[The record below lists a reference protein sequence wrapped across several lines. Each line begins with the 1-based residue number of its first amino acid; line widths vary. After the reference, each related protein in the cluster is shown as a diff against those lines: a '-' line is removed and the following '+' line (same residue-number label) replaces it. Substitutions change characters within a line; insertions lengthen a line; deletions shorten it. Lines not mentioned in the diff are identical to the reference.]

1 MNINNLT
8 SSMKKYQF
16 FEESIDKTTQNVK
29 DNSNKASS
37 LTLNDISPS
46 GINQMQAIEDII
58 FICGKAIQ
66 KINSQILR
74 ESLILK
80 IINNKIYD
88 EYRMFNKLYYDFKIK
103 YFKDKFY
110 FIVLGGDLIRYIK
123 DKKEDELMVTSI
135 KIYETYRFIEPK
147 YDKYID
153 DNIDGENYSKS
164 LIKKI
169 EILKKIDEDEFILG
183 LNTNDKSQYAN
194 YESFQ
199 NVISFTIDSNFT
211 HIAISSIKGDIIL
224 ITGYP
229 DLIECDKSKIRMEFL
244 PKIIPKNRE
253 IFISNIEFA
262 SFVNKN
268 NINKIILYAS
278 TSSSVY
284 YYQWKEDINNTNRNN
299 ENRNIKLKSI
309 IEDGKGA
316 YNSCLNSNN
325 NYLIIALTN
334 DNYILEYKN
343 LNLENSWYFEGNK
356 IFINYFREYILLITS
371 NIKYSTIQIYD
382 KNNNF
387 LLYSNTSKRKILSV
401 CCTQEFIYIFLEENQ
416 NSKYIVKIKEKE
428 NKIKFEIFY
437 SKNEYDLAS
446 DYAIKIKCHPS
457 KLAEI
462 SRRYAEY
469 EYSKGDFYIA
479 IKQYIKTINYLEP
492 NVVIEKFLE
501 KDKLDYLILYLE
513 ALQNNEEFQK
523 SLIKNNKANN
533 IVNTKNGNKIN
544 NIYLVGLLFNCY
556 IVQEKLDKFKNFIK
570 SKNKKENYEILK
582 IAIDTCIESNNINL
596 AVEIAQNKNMTEEML
611 HILIY
616 KQNKLGEA
624 LDVLL
629 PIIKSNNIN
638 TDIINEQLMVK
649 EKLNLIIK
657 YGQYFLKENNG
668 EIPDLFFN
676 RVSSFIEGKKMYLD
690 QNDIIKIIQVF
701 FISDKYFKL
710 FFDKIDSYGIEYDE
724 KIIQRRIELFLEEKD
739 ENYKTIIIKM
749 LKDKKY
755 MNKYNKEN
763 LMILFKYNKFKEG
776 INTLKELSIQ
786 KQELIQL
793 LMENKNYDKLIEV
806 IDNIIYK
813 NEQIIE
819 KNINEKFNPDI
830 SFIVIILKFFISE
843 KNKTKDKKLDVY
855 IKNILNKISNSSE
868 LFFHHEFIK
877 IIYELNNEF
886 SLEDINIYMNN
897 VISKENLLITS
908 SIYHLNETKKSLEKI
923 NKDINIIK
931 TQAFKF
937 KLNKCYYCSMT
948 INFPCV
954 FFYCGHYFHQTCLTG
969 IKNNN
974 NNEIKEINNDNLKCP
989 RCNKSK

>member
-1 MNINNLT
+1 MNINNF

-16 FEESIDKTTQNVK
+16 FEESLDKTNQNV
-29 DNSNKASS
+29 NNASNKTSS

-46 GINQMQAIEDII
+46 GINQMQAIEDIL
-58 FICGKAIQ
+58 FICGKAIH

-110 FIVLGGDLIRYIK
+110 FIVLGGDLIRFVK

-135 KIYETYRFIEPK
+135 KIYEAYHFIEPK

-153 DNIDGENYSKS
+153 DNIDAENYSKS

-169 EILKKIDEDEFILG
+169 EILKKIDENEFILG

-199 NVISFTIDSNFT
+199 NVISLTIDLNFT

-224 ITGYP
+224 ISGYP
-229 DLIECDKSKIRMEFL
+229 DLIQCDKNKIRMEFL

-253 IFISNIEFA
+253 IFISNIEFT
-262 SFVNKN
+262 SYISKN
-268 NINKIILYAS
+268 NSNKIILYAS

-284 YYQWKEDINNTNRNN
+284 YYQWKEEINSSRAN
-299 ENRNIKLKSI
+299 ENRNIKLKTL
-309 IEDGKGA
+309 IEDKGA

-325 NYLIIALTN
+325 NFLIIALTN
-334 DNYILEYKN
+334 DNYLLEYKN
-343 LNLENSWYFEGNK
+343 LTLENSYYFEGNK
-356 IFINYFREYILLITS
+356 IFINYFKEYILLITS
-371 NIKYSTIQIYD
+371 NIKYTTIQIYD

-387 LLYSNTSKRKILSV
+387 LLYSNTTKRKILSV
-401 CCTQEFIYIFLEENQ
+401 CCTQEFIYIFLEESQ
-416 NSKYIVKIKEKE
+416 NKKYIVKIKEKE

-437 SKNEYDLAS
+437 SKNEYDLAT
-446 DYAIKIKCHPS
+446 DYALKIKCHPS

-469 EYSKGDFYIA
+469 EYSKGDYEIA

-492 NVVIEKFLE
+492 NTVIEKFLE
-501 KDKLDYLILYLE
+501 KNKLDYLILYLE

-523 SLIKNNKANN
+523 SLINNNN
-533 IVNTKNGNKIN
+533 INGQDGNKIN

-556 IVQEKLDKFKNFIK
+556 IVQEKLDKFKFFLKN
-570 SKNKKENYEILK
+570 KNKKDNYNIIK
-582 IAIDTCIESNNINL
+582 TAIDICIESNNINL
-596 AVEIAQNKNMTEEML
+596 AIEIAQNKNMTEEII
-611 HILIY
+611 HILIF
-616 KQNKLGEA
+616 KQNKISEA
-624 LDVLL
+624 LDILL
-629 PIIKSNNIN
+629 PIIKANKINN
-638 TDIINEQLMVK
+638 DIINEELIVK

-657 YGQYFLKENNG
+657 YGQYFLIENNG

-676 RVSSFIEGKKMYLD
+676 RVSSFIEGKKMYLE
-690 QNDIIKIIQVF
+690 QKDIFKIIQIFMV
-701 FISDKYFKL
+701 SDKYFKI
-710 FFDKIDSYGIEYDE
+710 FFDKIETYGIEYDE

-739 ENYKTIIIKM
+739 ENYKLNILKM

-755 MNKYNKEN
+755 MNKFNKEN

-776 INTLKELSIQ
+776 INMLKEISNQ
-786 KQELIQL
+786 KQDLIQFYI
-793 LMENKNYDKLIEV
+793 ENKNYDKLIEI
-806 IDNIIYK
+806 IDNIILN
-813 NEQIIE
+813 NEKIEE
-819 KNINEKFNPDI
+819 KNINDKFNPDL
-830 SFIVIILKFFISE
+830 SFIVIILKFFISQ
-843 KNKTKDKKLDVY
+843 KNKNADKKVDIY

-868 LFFHHEFIK
+868 LFFAHDFIK
-877 IIYELNNEF
+877 ILYELNNEF
-886 SLEDINIYMNN
+886 SLDDLNIYINN
-897 VISKENLLITS
+897 IINKENLSLSTAL
-908 SIYHLNETKKSLEKI
+908 YHLKEINKSLEKTE
-923 NKDINIIK
+923 KDIHSIK
-931 TQAFKF
+931 TEAIKF
-937 KLNKCYYCSMT
+937 KLNKCNYCNMT

-954 FFYCGHYFHQTCLTG
+954 FFYCGHSFHQTCLNG
-969 IKNNN
+969 IKDNI
-974 NNEIKEINNDNLKCP
+974 NEIKEINNDKIKCP
-989 RCNKSK
+989 RCNKLK

>member
-1 MNINNLT
+1 
-8 SSMKKYQF
+8 MKKYQF
-16 FEESIDKTTQNVK
+16 FEESLDKTNQNV
-29 DNSNKASS
+29 NNASNKTSS

-46 GINQMQAIEDII
+46 GINQMQAIEDIL
-58 FICGKAIQ
+58 FICGKAIH

-110 FIVLGGDLIRYIK
+110 FIVLGGDLIRFVK

-135 KIYETYRFIEPK
+135 KIYEAYHFIEPK

-169 EILKKIDEDEFILG
+169 EILKKIDENEFILG

-199 NVISFTIDSNFT
+199 NVISLTIDSNFT

-224 ITGYP
+224 ISGYP
-229 DLIECDKSKIRMEFL
+229 DLIQCDKNKIRMEFL

-253 IFISNIEFA
+253 IFISNIEFT
-262 SFVNKN
+262 SYISKN
-268 NINKIILYAS
+268 NSNKIILYAS

-284 YYQWKEDINNTNRNN
+284 YYQWKEEINSSRAN
-299 ENRNIKLKSI
+299 ENRNIKLKTL
-309 IEDGKGA
+309 IEDKGA

-325 NYLIIALTN
+325 NFLIIALTN

-343 LNLENSWYFEGNK
+343 LTLENSYYFEGNK
-356 IFINYFREYILLITS
+356 IFINYFKEYILLITS
-371 NIKYSTIQIYD
+371 NIKYTTIQIYD

-387 LLYSNTSKRKILSV
+387 LLYSNTTKRKILSV
-401 CCTQEFIYIFLEENQ
+401 CCTQEFIYIFLEESQ
-416 NSKYIVKIKEKE
+416 NKKYIVKIKEKE

-437 SKNEYDLAS
+437 SKNEYDLAT
-446 DYAIKIKCHPS
+446 DYALKIKCHPS

-469 EYSKGDFYIA
+469 EYSKGDYEIA

-492 NVVIEKFLE
+492 NTVIEKFLE
-501 KDKLDYLILYLE
+501 KNKLDYLILYLE

-523 SLIKNNKANN
+523 SLINNNNNNNN
-533 IVNTKNGNKIN
+533 INGQDGNKIN

-556 IVQEKLDKFKNFIK
+556 IVQEKLDKFKFFLK
-570 SKNKKENYEILK
+570 GKNKKDNYNIIK
-582 IAIDTCIESNNINL
+582 TAIDICIESNNINL
-596 AVEIAQNKNMTEEML
+596 AIEIAHNKNMTEEII
-611 HILIY
+611 HILIF
-616 KQNKLGEA
+616 KQNKISEA
-624 LDVLL
+624 LDILL
-629 PIIKSNNIN
+629 PIIKTNKINN
-638 TDIINEQLMVK
+638 DIINEELIVK

-657 YGQYFLKENNG
+657 YGQYFLIENNG

-676 RVSSFIEGKKMYLD
+676 RVSSFIEGKKMYLE
-690 QNDIIKIIQVF
+690 QKDIFKIIQIFMV
-701 FISDKYFKL
+701 SDKYFKI
-710 FFDKIDSYGIEYDE
+710 FFDKIETYGIEYDE

-739 ENYKTIIIKM
+739 ENYKLNILKM

-755 MNKYNKEN
+755 MNKFNKEN

-776 INTLKELSIQ
+776 INMLKEISNQ
-786 KQELIQL
+786 KQDLIQFYI
-793 LMENKNYDKLIEV
+793 ENKNYDKLIEI
-806 IDNIIYK
+806 IDNIILN
-813 NEQIIE
+813 NEKIEE
-819 KNINEKFNPDI
+819 KNINDKFNPDL
-830 SFIVIILKFFISE
+830 SFIVIILKFFISQ
-843 KNKTKDKKLDVY
+843 KNKNADKKVDIY

-868 LFFHHEFIK
+868 LFFAHDFIK
-877 IIYELNNEF
+877 ILYELNNEF
-886 SLEDINIYMNN
+886 SLDDLNIYINN
-897 VISKENLLITS
+897 IINKENLSLSTAL
-908 SIYHLNETKKSLEKI
+908 YHLKEINKSLEKTE
-923 NKDINIIK
+923 KDIHSIK
-931 TQAFKF
+931 TEAIKF
-937 KLNKCYYCSMT
+937 KLNKCNYCNMT

-954 FFYCGHYFHQTCLTG
+954 FFYCGHSFHQTCLNG
-969 IKNNN
+969 IKNNI
-974 NNEIKEINNDNLKCP
+974 NEIKEINNDKIKCP
-989 RCNKSK
+989 RCNKLK

>member
-1 MNINNLT
+1 
-8 SSMKKYQF
+8 MKKYQF
-16 FEESIDKTTQNVK
+16 FEESLDKTNQNV
-29 DNSNKASS
+29 NNASNKTSS

-46 GINQMQAIEDII
+46 GINQMQAIEDIL
-58 FICGKAIQ
+58 FICGKAIH

-110 FIVLGGDLIRYIK
+110 FIVLGGDLIRFVK

-135 KIYETYRFIEPK
+135 KIYEAYHFIEPK

-169 EILKKIDEDEFILG
+169 EILKKIDENEFILG

-199 NVISFTIDSNFT
+199 NVISLTIDSNFT

-224 ITGYP
+224 ISGYP
-229 DLIECDKSKIRMEFL
+229 DLIQCDKNKIRMEFL

-253 IFISNIEFA
+253 IFISNIEFT
-262 SFVNKN
+262 SYISKN
-268 NINKIILYAS
+268 NSNKIILYAS

-284 YYQWKEDINNTNRNN
+284 YYQWKEEINSSRAN
-299 ENRNIKLKSI
+299 ENRNIKLKTL
-309 IEDGKGA
+309 IEDKGA

-325 NYLIIALTN
+325 NFLIIALTN
-334 DNYILEYKN
+334 DNYLLEYKN
-343 LNLENSWYFEGNK
+343 LTLENSYYFEGNK
-356 IFINYFREYILLITS
+356 IFINYFKEYILLITS
-371 NIKYSTIQIYD
+371 NIKYTTIQIYD

-387 LLYSNTSKRKILSV
+387 LLYSNTTKRKILSV
-401 CCTQEFIYIFLEENQ
+401 CCTQEFIYIFLEESQ
-416 NSKYIVKIKEKE
+416 NKKYIVKIKEKE

-437 SKNEYDLAS
+437 SKNEYDLAT
-446 DYAIKIKCHPS
+446 DYALKIKCHPS

-469 EYSKGDFYIA
+469 EYSKGDYEIA

-492 NVVIEKFLE
+492 NTVIEKFLE
-501 KDKLDYLILYLE
+501 KNKLDYLILYLE

-523 SLIKNNKANN
+523 SLINNNN
-533 IVNTKNGNKIN
+533 INGQDGNKIN

-556 IVQEKLDKFKNFIK
+556 IVQEKLDKFKFFLK
-570 SKNKKENYEILK
+570 GKNKKENYNIIK
-582 IAIDTCIESNNINL
+582 TAIDICIESNNINL
-596 AVEIAQNKNMTEEML
+596 AIEIAHNKNMTEEII
-611 HILIY
+611 HILIF
-616 KQNKLGEA
+616 KQNKISEA
-624 LDVLL
+624 LDILL
-629 PIIKSNNIN
+629 PIIKVNKINN
-638 TDIINEQLMVK
+638 DIINEELIVK

-657 YGQYFLKENNG
+657 YGQYFLIENNG

-676 RVSSFIEGKKMYLD
+676 RVSSFIEGKKMYLE
-690 QNDIIKIIQVF
+690 QKDIFKIIQIFMV
-701 FISDKYFKL
+701 SDKYFKI
-710 FFDKIDSYGIEYDE
+710 FFDKIETYGIEYDE

-739 ENYKTIIIKM
+739 ENYKLNILKM

-755 MNKYNKEN
+755 MNKFNKEN

-776 INTLKELSIQ
+776 INMLKEISNQ
-786 KQELIQL
+786 KQDLIQFYI
-793 LMENKNYDKLIEV
+793 ENKNYDKLIEI
-806 IDNIIYK
+806 IDNIILN
-813 NEQIIE
+813 NEKIEE
-819 KNINEKFNPDI
+819 KNINDKFNPDL
-830 SFIVIILKFFISE
+830 SFIVIILKFFISQ
-843 KNKTKDKKLDVY
+843 KNKNADKKVDIY

-868 LFFHHEFIK
+868 LFFSHDFIK
-877 IIYELNNEF
+877 ILYELNNEF
-886 SLEDINIYMNN
+886 SLDDLIIYINNIIN
-897 VISKENLLITS
+897 KENLSLSTAL
-908 SIYHLNETKKSLEKI
+908 YHLKEINKSLEKTE
-923 NKDINIIK
+923 KDIHSIK
-931 TQAFKF
+931 TEAIKF
-937 KLNKCYYCSMT
+937 KLNKCNYCNMT

-954 FFYCGHYFHQTCLTG
+954 FFYCGHSFHQTCLNG
-969 IKNNN
+969 IKNNI
-974 NNEIKEINNDNLKCP
+974 NEIKEINNDKIKCP
-989 RCNKSK
+989 RCNKLK

>member
-1 MNINNLT
+1 
-8 SSMKKYQF
+8 MKKYQF
-16 FEESIDKTTQNVK
+16 FEESLDKTNQNV
-29 DNSNKASS
+29 NNASNKTSS

-46 GINQMQAIEDII
+46 GINQMQAIEDIL
-58 FICGKAIQ
+58 FICGKAIH

-110 FIVLGGDLIRYIK
+110 FIVLGGDLIRFVK

-135 KIYETYRFIEPK
+135 KIYEAYHFIEPK

-169 EILKKIDEDEFILG
+169 EILKKIDENEFILG

-199 NVISFTIDSNFT
+199 NVISLTIDSNFT

-224 ITGYP
+224 ISGYP
-229 DLIECDKSKIRMEFL
+229 DLIQCDKNKIRMEFL

-253 IFISNIEFA
+253 IFISNIEFT
-262 SFVNKN
+262 SYISKN
-268 NINKIILYAS
+268 NSNKIILYAS

-284 YYQWKEDINNTNRNN
+284 YYQWKEEINSSRAN
-299 ENRNIKLKSI
+299 ENRNIKLKTL
-309 IEDGKGA
+309 IEDKGA

-325 NYLIIALTN
+325 NFLIIALTN
-334 DNYILEYKN
+334 DNYLLEYKN
-343 LNLENSWYFEGNK
+343 LTLENSYYFEGNK
-356 IFINYFREYILLITS
+356 IFINYFKEYILLITS
-371 NIKYSTIQIYD
+371 NIKYTTIQIYD

-387 LLYSNTSKRKILSV
+387 LLYSNTTKRKILSV
-401 CCTQEFIYIFLEENQ
+401 CCTQEFIYIFLEESQ
-416 NSKYIVKIKEKE
+416 NKKYIVKIKEKE

-437 SKNEYDLAS
+437 SKNEYDLAT
-446 DYAIKIKCHPS
+446 DYALKIKCHPS

-469 EYSKGDFYIA
+469 EYSKGDYEIA

-492 NVVIEKFLE
+492 NTVIEKFLE
-501 KDKLDYLILYLE
+501 KNKLDYLILYLE

-523 SLIKNNKANN
+523 SLINNNNN
-533 IVNTKNGNKIN
+533 INGQDGNKIN

-556 IVQEKLDKFKNFIK
+556 IVQEKLDKFKFFLKN
-570 SKNKKENYEILK
+570 KNKKENYNIIK
-582 IAIDTCIESNNINL
+582 TAIDICIESNNINL
-596 AVEIAQNKNMTEEML
+596 AIEIAHNKNMTEEII
-611 HILIY
+611 HILIF
-616 KQNKLGEA
+616 KQNKISEA
-624 LDVLL
+624 LDILL
-629 PIIKSNNIN
+629 PIIKANKINN
-638 TDIINEQLMVK
+638 DIINEELIVK

-657 YGQYFLKENNG
+657 YGQYFLIENNG

-676 RVSSFIEGKKMYLD
+676 RVSSFIEGKKMYLE
-690 QNDIIKIIQVF
+690 QNDIFKIIQIFMV
-701 FISDKYFKL
+701 SDKYFKI
-710 FFDKIDSYGIEYDE
+710 FFDKIDAYGIEYDE

-739 ENYKTIIIKM
+739 ENYKLNILKM

-755 MNKYNKEN
+755 MNKFNKEN

-776 INTLKELSIQ
+776 INMLKEISNQ
-786 KQELIQL
+786 KQDLIQFYI
-793 LMENKNYDKLIEV
+793 ENKNYDKLIEI
-806 IDNIIYK
+806 IDNIILN
-813 NEQIIE
+813 NEKIEE
-819 KNINEKFNPDI
+819 KNINDKFNPDL
-830 SFIVIILKFFISE
+830 SFIVIILKFFISQ
-843 KNKTKDKKLDVY
+843 KNKNADKKVDIY

-868 LFFHHEFIK
+868 LFFAHDFIK
-877 IIYELNNEF
+877 ILYELNNEF
-886 SLEDINIYMNN
+886 SLDDLNIYINN
-897 VISKENLLITS
+897 IINKENLSLSTAL
-908 SIYHLNETKKSLEKI
+908 YHLKEINKSLEKTE
-923 NKDINIIK
+923 KDIHSIK
-931 TQAFKF
+931 TEAIKF
-937 KLNKCYYCSMT
+937 KLNKCNYCNMT

-954 FFYCGHYFHQTCLTG
+954 FFYCGHSFHQTCLNG
-969 IKNNN
+969 IKNNI
-974 NNEIKEINNDNLKCP
+974 NEIKEINNDKIKCP
-989 RCNKSK
+989 RCNKLK

>member
-1 MNINNLT
+1 MNINNF

-16 FEESIDKTTQNVK
+16 FEESLDKTNQNV
-29 DNSNKASS
+29 NNASNKTSS

-46 GINQMQAIEDII
+46 GINQMQAIEDIL
-58 FICGKAIQ
+58 FICGKAIH

-110 FIVLGGDLIRYIK
+110 FIVLGGDLIRFVK

-135 KIYETYRFIEPK
+135 KIYEAYHFIEPK

-153 DNIDGENYSKS
+153 DNIDAENYSKS

-169 EILKKIDEDEFILG
+169 EILKKIDENEFILG

-199 NVISFTIDSNFT
+199 NVISLTIDLNFT

-224 ITGYP
+224 ISGYP
-229 DLIECDKSKIRMEFL
+229 DLIQCDKNKIRMEFL

-253 IFISNIEFA
+253 IFISNIEFT
-262 SFVNKN
+262 SYINKN
-268 NINKIILYAS
+268 NSNKIILYAS

-284 YYQWKEDINNTNRNN
+284 YYQWKEEINSSRAN
-299 ENRNIKLKSI
+299 ENRNIKLKTL
-309 IEDGKGA
+309 IEDKGA

-325 NYLIIALTN
+325 NFLIIALTN
-334 DNYILEYKN
+334 DNYLLEYKN
-343 LNLENSWYFEGNK
+343 LTLENSYYFEGNK
-356 IFINYFREYILLITS
+356 IFINYFKEYILLITS
-371 NIKYSTIQIYD
+371 NIKYTTIQIYD

-387 LLYSNTSKRKILSV
+387 LLYSNTTKRKILSV
-401 CCTQEFIYIFLEENQ
+401 CCTQEFIYIFLEESQ
-416 NSKYIVKIKEKE
+416 NKKYIVKIKEKE

-437 SKNEYDLAS
+437 SKNEYDLAT
-446 DYAIKIKCHPS
+446 DYALKIKCHPS

-469 EYSKGDFYIA
+469 EYSKGDYEIA

-492 NVVIEKFLE
+492 NTVIEKFLE
-501 KDKLDYLILYLE
+501 KNKLDYLILYLE

-523 SLIKNNKANN
+523 SLINNNNNN
-533 IVNTKNGNKIN
+533 INGQDGNKIN

-556 IVQEKLDKFKNFIK
+556 IVQEKLDKFKFFLKN
-570 SKNKKENYEILK
+570 KNKKENYNIIK
-582 IAIDTCIESNNINL
+582 TAIDICIESNNINL
-596 AVEIAQNKNMTEEML
+596 AIEIAHNKNMTEEII
-611 HILIY
+611 HILIF
-616 KQNKLGEA
+616 KQNKISEA
-624 LDVLL
+624 LDILL
-629 PIIKSNNIN
+629 PIIKANKINN
-638 TDIINEQLMVK
+638 DIINEEIIVK

-657 YGQYFLKENNG
+657 YGQYFLIENNG

-676 RVSSFIEGKKMYLD
+676 RVSSFIEGKKMYLE
-690 QNDIIKIIQVF
+690 QKDIFKIIQIFMV
-701 FISDKYFKL
+701 SDKYFKI
-710 FFDKIDSYGIEYDE
+710 FFDKIEIYGIDYDE

-739 ENYKTIIIKM
+739 ENYKLNILKM

-755 MNKYNKEN
+755 MNKFNKEN

-776 INTLKELSIQ
+776 INMLKEISNQ
-786 KQELIQL
+786 KQDLIQFYI
-793 LMENKNYDKLIEV
+793 ENKNYDKLIEI
-806 IDNIIYK
+806 IDNIILN
-813 NEQIIE
+813 NEKIEE
-819 KNINEKFNPDI
+819 KNINDKFNPDL
-830 SFIVIILKFFISE
+830 SFIVIILKFFISQ
-843 KNKTKDKKLDVY
+843 KNKNADKKVDIY

-868 LFFHHEFIK
+868 LFFSHDFIK
-877 IIYELNNEF
+877 ILYELNNEF
-886 SLEDINIYMNN
+886 SLDDLNIYINN
-897 VISKENLLITS
+897 IINKENLSLSTAL
-908 SIYHLNETKKSLEKI
+908 YHLKEINKSLEKTE
-923 NKDINIIK
+923 KDIHSLK
-931 TQAFKF
+931 TEAIKF
-937 KLNKCYYCSMT
+937 KLNKCNYCNMT

-954 FFYCGHYFHQTCLTG
+954 FFYCGHSFHQTCLNG
-969 IKNNN
+969 IKDNI
-974 NNEIKEINNDNLKCP
+974 NEIKEINNDKIKCP
-989 RCNKSK
+989 RCNKLK

>member
-1 MNINNLT
+1 MNINNF

-16 FEESIDKTTQNVK
+16 FEESLDKTNQNV
-29 DNSNKASS
+29 NNASNKTSS

-46 GINQMQAIEDII
+46 GINQMQAIEDIL
-58 FICGKAIQ
+58 FICGKAIH

-110 FIVLGGDLIRYIK
+110 FIVLGGDLIRFVK

-135 KIYETYRFIEPK
+135 KIYEAYHFIEPK

-169 EILKKIDEDEFILG
+169 EILKKIDENEFILG

-199 NVISFTIDSNFT
+199 NVISLTIDSNFT

-224 ITGYP
+224 ISGYP
-229 DLIECDKSKIRMEFL
+229 DLIQCDKNKIRMEFL

-253 IFISNIEFA
+253 IFISNIEFT
-262 SFVNKN
+262 SYISKN
-268 NINKIILYAS
+268 NSNKIILYAS

-284 YYQWKEDINNTNRNN
+284 YYQWKEEINSSRAN
-299 ENRNIKLKSI
+299 ENRNIKLKTL
-309 IEDGKGA
+309 IEDKGA

-325 NYLIIALTN
+325 NFLIIALTN
-334 DNYILEYKN
+334 DNYLLEYKN
-343 LNLENSWYFEGNK
+343 LTLENSYYFEGNK
-356 IFINYFREYILLITS
+356 IFINYFKEYILLITS
-371 NIKYSTIQIYD
+371 NIKYTTIQIYD

-387 LLYSNTSKRKILSV
+387 LLYSNTTKRKILSV
-401 CCTQEFIYIFLEENQ
+401 CCTQEFIYIFLEESQ
-416 NSKYIVKIKEKE
+416 NKKYIVKIKEKE

-437 SKNEYDLAS
+437 SKNEYDLAT
-446 DYAIKIKCHPS
+446 DYALKIKCHPS

-469 EYSKGDFYIA
+469 EYSKGDYEIA

-492 NVVIEKFLE
+492 NTVIEKFLE
-501 KDKLDYLILYLE
+501 KNKLDYLILYLE

-523 SLIKNNKANN
+523 SLINNNNN
-533 IVNTKNGNKIN
+533 INGQDGNKIN

-556 IVQEKLDKFKNFIK
+556 IVQEKLDKFKFFLKN
-570 SKNKKENYEILK
+570 KNKKENYNIIK
-582 IAIDTCIESNNINL
+582 TAIDICIESNNINL
-596 AVEIAQNKNMTEEML
+596 AIEIAHNKNMTEEII
-611 HILIY
+611 HILIF
-616 KQNKLGEA
+616 KQNKISEA
-624 LDVLL
+624 LDILL
-629 PIIKSNNIN
+629 PIIKANKINN
-638 TDIINEQLMVK
+638 DIINEELIVK

-657 YGQYFLKENNG
+657 YGQYFLIENNG

-676 RVSSFIEGKKMYLD
+676 RVSSFIEGKKMYLE
-690 QNDIIKIIQVF
+690 QKDIFKIIQIFMV
-701 FISDKYFKL
+701 SDKYFKI
-710 FFDKIDSYGIEYDE
+710 FFDKIETYGIEYDE

-739 ENYKTIIIKM
+739 ENYKLNILKM

-755 MNKYNKEN
+755 MNKFNKEN

-776 INTLKELSIQ
+776 INMLKEISNQ
-786 KQELIQL
+786 KQDLIQFYI
-793 LMENKNYDKLIEV
+793 ENKNYDKLIEI
-806 IDNIIYK
+806 IDNIILN
-813 NEQIIE
+813 NEKIEE
-819 KNINEKFNPDI
+819 KNINDKFNPDL
-830 SFIVIILKFFISE
+830 SFIVIILKFFISQ
-843 KNKTKDKKLDVY
+843 KNKNADKKVDIY

-868 LFFHHEFIK
+868 LFFAHDFIK
-877 IIYELNNEF
+877 ILYELNNEF
-886 SLEDINIYMNN
+886 SLDDLNIYINN
-897 VISKENLLITS
+897 IINKENLSLSTAL
-908 SIYHLNETKKSLEKI
+908 YHLKEINKSLEKTE
-923 NKDINIIK
+923 KDIHSIK
-931 TQAFKF
+931 TEAIKF
-937 KLNKCYYCSMT
+937 KLNKCNYCNMT

-954 FFYCGHYFHQTCLTG
+954 FFYCGHSFHQTCLNG
-969 IKNNN
+969 IKNNI
-974 NNEIKEINNDNLKCP
+974 NEIKEINNDKIKCP
-989 RCNKSK
+989 RCNKLK

>member
-1 MNINNLT
+1 
-8 SSMKKYQF
+8 MKKYQF
-16 FEESIDKTTQNVK
+16 FEESLDKTNQNV
-29 DNSNKASS
+29 NNASNKTSS

-46 GINQMQAIEDII
+46 GINQMQAIEDIL
-58 FICGKAIQ
+58 FICGKAIH

-110 FIVLGGDLIRYIK
+110 FIVLGGDLIRFVK

-135 KIYETYRFIEPK
+135 KIYEAYHFIEPK

-169 EILKKIDEDEFILG
+169 EILKKIDENEFILG

-199 NVISFTIDSNFT
+199 NVISLTIDSNFT

-224 ITGYP
+224 ISGYP
-229 DLIECDKSKIRMEFL
+229 DLIQCDKNKIRMEFL

-253 IFISNIEFA
+253 IFISNIEFT
-262 SFVNKN
+262 SYISKN
-268 NINKIILYAS
+268 NLNKIILYAS

-284 YYQWKEDINNTNRNN
+284 YYQWKEEINSSRAN
-299 ENRNIKLKSI
+299 ENRNIKLKTL
-309 IEDGKGA
+309 IEDKGA

-325 NYLIIALTN
+325 NFLIIALTN
-334 DNYILEYKN
+334 DNYLLEYKN
-343 LNLENSWYFEGNK
+343 LTLENSYYFEGNK
-356 IFINYFREYILLITS
+356 IFINYFKEYILLITS
-371 NIKYSTIQIYD
+371 NIKYTTIQIYD

-387 LLYSNTSKRKILSV
+387 LLYSNTTKRKILSV
-401 CCTQEFIYIFLEENQ
+401 CCTQEFIYIFLEESQ
-416 NSKYIVKIKEKE
+416 NKKYIVKIKEKE

-437 SKNEYDLAS
+437 SKNEYDLAT
-446 DYAIKIKCHPS
+446 DYALKIKCHPS

-469 EYSKGDFYIA
+469 EYSKGDYEIA

-492 NVVIEKFLE
+492 NTVIEKFLE
-501 KDKLDYLILYLE
+501 KNKLDYLILYLE

-523 SLIKNNKANN
+523 SLINNNNN
-533 IVNTKNGNKIN
+533 INGQDGNKIN

-556 IVQEKLDKFKNFIK
+556 IVQEKLDKFKFFLK
-570 SKNKKENYEILK
+570 GKNKKDNYNIIK
-582 IAIDTCIESNNINL
+582 TAIDICIESNNINL
-596 AVEIAQNKNMTEEML
+596 AIEIAHNKNMTEEII
-611 HILIY
+611 HILIF
-616 KQNKLGEA
+616 KQNKISEA
-624 LDVLL
+624 LDILL
-629 PIIKSNNIN
+629 PIIKTNKINN
-638 TDIINEQLMVK
+638 DIINEELIVK

-657 YGQYFLKENNG
+657 YGQYFLIENNG

-676 RVSSFIEGKKMYLD
+676 RVSSFIEGKKMYLE
-690 QNDIIKIIQVF
+690 QKDIFKIIQIFMV
-701 FISDKYFKL
+701 SDKYFKI
-710 FFDKIDSYGIEYDE
+710 FFDKIETYGIEYDE

-739 ENYKTIIIKM
+739 ENYKLNILKM

-755 MNKYNKEN
+755 MNKFNKEY

-776 INTLKELSIQ
+776 INMLKEISNQ
-786 KQELIQL
+786 KQDLIQFYI
-793 LMENKNYDKLIEV
+793 ENKNYDKLIEI
-806 IDNIIYK
+806 IDNIILN
-813 NEQIIE
+813 NEKFDE
-819 KNINEKFNPDI
+819 KNINDKFNPDL
-830 SFIVIILKFFISE
+830 SFIVIILKFFISQ
-843 KNKTKDKKLDVY
+843 KNKNADKKLDVY

-868 LFFHHEFIK
+868 LFFAHDFIK
-877 IIYELNNEF
+877 ILYELNNEF
-886 SLEDINIYMNN
+886 SLDDLNIYINN
-897 VISKENLLITS
+897 IINKENLSLSTAL
-908 SIYHLNETKKSLEKI
+908 YHLKEINKSLEKTE
-923 NKDINIIK
+923 KDIHSIK
-931 TQAFKF
+931 TEAIKF
-937 KLNKCYYCSMT
+937 KLNKCNYCNMT

-954 FFYCGHYFHQTCLTG
+954 FFYCGHSFHQTCLNG
-969 IKNNN
+969 IKNNI
-974 NNEIKEINNDNLKCP
+974 NEIKEINNDKIKCP
-989 RCNKSK
+989 RCNKLK

>member
-1 MNINNLT
+1 MNINNF

-16 FEESIDKTTQNVK
+16 FEESLDKTNQNV
-29 DNSNKASS
+29 NNASNKTSS

-46 GINQMQAIEDII
+46 GINQMQAIEDIL
-58 FICGKAIQ
+58 FICGKAIH

-110 FIVLGGDLIRYIK
+110 FIVLGGDLIRFVK

-135 KIYETYRFIEPK
+135 KIYEAYHFIEPK

-169 EILKKIDEDEFILG
+169 EILKKIDENEFILG

-199 NVISFTIDSNFT
+199 NVISLTIDSNFT

-224 ITGYP
+224 ISGYP
-229 DLIECDKSKIRMEFL
+229 DLIQCDKNKIRMEFL

-253 IFISNIEFA
+253 IFISNIEFT
-262 SFVNKN
+262 SYISKN
-268 NINKIILYAS
+268 NLNKIILYAS

-284 YYQWKEDINNTNRNN
+284 YYQWKEEINSSRAN
-299 ENRNIKLKSI
+299 ENRNIKLKTL
-309 IEDGKGA
+309 IEDKGT

-325 NYLIIALTN
+325 NFLIIALTN
-334 DNYILEYKN
+334 DNYLLEYRN
-343 LNLENSWYFEGNK
+343 LTLENSYYFEGNK
-356 IFINYFREYILLITS
+356 IFINYFKEYILLITS
-371 NIKYSTIQIYD
+371 NIKYTTIQIYD

-387 LLYSNTSKRKILSV
+387 LLYSNTTKRKILSV
-401 CCTQEFIYIFLEENQ
+401 CCTQEFIYIFLEESQ
-416 NSKYIVKIKEKE
+416 NKKYIVKIKEKE

-437 SKNEYDLAS
+437 SKNEYDLAT
-446 DYAIKIKCHPS
+446 DYALKIKCHPS

-469 EYSKGDFYIA
+469 EYSKGDYEIA

-492 NVVIEKFLE
+492 NTVIEKFLE
-501 KDKLDYLILYLE
+501 KNKLDYLILYLE

-523 SLIKNNKANN
+523 SLINNNN
-533 IVNTKNGNKIN
+533 INGQDGNKIN

-556 IVQEKLDKFKNFIK
+556 IVQEKLDKFKFFLK
-570 SKNKKENYEILK
+570 GKNKKDNYNIIK
-582 IAIDTCIESNNINL
+582 TAIDICIESNNINL
-596 AVEIAQNKNMTEEML
+596 AIEIAHNKNMTEEII
-611 HILIY
+611 HILIF
-616 KQNKLGEA
+616 KQNKISEA
-624 LDVLL
+624 LDILL
-629 PIIKSNNIN
+629 PIIKTNKINN
-638 TDIINEQLMVK
+638 DIINEELIVK

-657 YGQYFLKENNG
+657 YGQYFLIENNG

-676 RVSSFIEGKKMYLD
+676 RVSSFIEGKKMYLE
-690 QNDIIKIIQVF
+690 QKDIFKIIQIFMV
-701 FISDKYFKL
+701 SDKYFKI
-710 FFDKIDSYGIEYDE
+710 FFDKIETYGIEYDE

-739 ENYKTIIIKM
+739 ENYKLNILKM

-755 MNKYNKEN
+755 MNKFNKEY

-776 INTLKELSIQ
+776 INMLKEISNQ
-786 KQELIQL
+786 KQDLIQFYI
-793 LMENKNYDKLIEV
+793 ENKNYDKLIEI
-806 IDNIIYK
+806 IDNIILN
-813 NEQIIE
+813 NEKIEE
-819 KNINEKFNPDI
+819 KNINDKFNPDL
-830 SFIVIILKFFISE
+830 SFIVIILKFFISQ
-843 KNKTKDKKLDVY
+843 KNKNADKKLDVY

-868 LFFHHEFIK
+868 LFFAHDFIK
-877 IIYELNNEF
+877 ILYELNNEF
-886 SLEDINIYMNN
+886 SLDDLNIYINN
-897 VISKENLLITS
+897 IINKENLSLSTAL
-908 SIYHLNETKKSLEKI
+908 YHLKEINKSLEKTE
-923 NKDINIIK
+923 KDIHSIK
-931 TQAFKF
+931 TEAIKF
-937 KLNKCYYCSMT
+937 KLNKCNYCNMT

-954 FFYCGHYFHQTCLTG
+954 FFYCGHSFHQTCLNG
-969 IKNNN
+969 IKNNI
-974 NNEIKEINNDNLKCP
+974 NEIKEINNDKIKCP
-989 RCNKSK
+989 RCNKLK

>member
-1 MNINNLT
+1 
-8 SSMKKYQF
+8 MKKYQF
-16 FEESIDKTTQNVK
+16 FEESLDKTNQNV
-29 DNSNKASS
+29 NNASNKTSS

-46 GINQMQAIEDII
+46 GINQMQAIEDIL
-58 FICGKAIQ
+58 FICGKAIH

-110 FIVLGGDLIRYIK
+110 FIVLGGDLIRFVK

-135 KIYETYRFIEPK
+135 KIYEAYHFIEPK

-169 EILKKIDEDEFILG
+169 EILKKIDENEFILG

-199 NVISFTIDSNFT
+199 NVISLTIDSNFT

-224 ITGYP
+224 ISGYP
-229 DLIECDKSKIRMEFL
+229 DLIQCDKNKIRMEFL

-253 IFISNIEFA
+253 IFISNIEFT
-262 SFVNKN
+262 SYISKN
-268 NINKIILYAS
+268 NFNKIILYAS

-284 YYQWKEDINNTNRNN
+284 YYQWKEEINSSRAN
-299 ENRNIKLKSI
+299 ENRNIKLKTL
-309 IEDGKGA
+309 IEDKGA

-325 NYLIIALTN
+325 NFLIIALTN
-334 DNYILEYKN
+334 DNYLLEYKN
-343 LNLENSWYFEGNK
+343 LTLENSYYFEGNK
-356 IFINYFREYILLITS
+356 IFINYFKEYILLITS
-371 NIKYSTIQIYD
+371 NIKYTTIQIYD

-387 LLYSNTSKRKILSV
+387 LLYSNTTKRKILSV
-401 CCTQEFIYIFLEENQ
+401 CCTQEFIYIFLEESQ
-416 NSKYIVKIKEKE
+416 NKKYIVKIKEKE

-437 SKNEYDLAS
+437 SKNEYDLAT
-446 DYAIKIKCHPS
+446 DYALKIKCHPS

-469 EYSKGDFYIA
+469 EYSKGDYEIA

-492 NVVIEKFLE
+492 NTVIEKFLE
-501 KDKLDYLILYLE
+501 KNKLDYLILYLE

-523 SLIKNNKANN
+523 SLINNNNN
-533 IVNTKNGNKIN
+533 INGQDGNKIN

-556 IVQEKLDKFKNFIK
+556 IVQEKLDKFKFFLKN
-570 SKNKKENYEILK
+570 KNKKDNYNIIK
-582 IAIDTCIESNNINL
+582 TAIDICIESNNINL
-596 AVEIAQNKNMTEEML
+596 AIEIAHNKNMTEEII
-611 HILIY
+611 HILIF
-616 KQNKLGEA
+616 KQNKISEA
-624 LDVLL
+624 LDILL
-629 PIIKSNNIN
+629 PIIKANKINN
-638 TDIINEQLMVK
+638 DIINEELIVK

-657 YGQYFLKENNG
+657 YGQYFLIENNG

-676 RVSSFIEGKKMYLD
+676 RVSSFIEGKKMYLE
-690 QNDIIKIIQVF
+690 QKDIFKIIQIFMV
-701 FISDKYFKL
+701 SDKYFKI
-710 FFDKIDSYGIEYDE
+710 FFDKIDAYGIEYDE

-739 ENYKTIIIKM
+739 ENYKLNILKM

-755 MNKYNKEN
+755 MNKFNKEN

-776 INTLKELSIQ
+776 INMLKEISNQ
-786 KQELIQL
+786 KQDLIQFYI
-793 LMENKNYDKLIEV
+793 ENKNYDKLIEI
-806 IDNIIYK
+806 IDNIILN
-813 NEQIIE
+813 NEKIEE
-819 KNINEKFNPDI
+819 KNINDKFNPDL
-830 SFIVIILKFFISE
+830 SFIVIILKFFISQ
-843 KNKTKDKKLDVY
+843 KNKNADKKVDIY

-868 LFFHHEFIK
+868 LFFAHDFIK
-877 IIYELNNEF
+877 ILYELNNEF
-886 SLEDINIYMNN
+886 SLDDLNIYINN
-897 VISKENLLITS
+897 IINKENLSLSTAL
-908 SIYHLNETKKSLEKI
+908 YHLKEINKSLEKTE
-923 NKDINIIK
+923 KDIHSIK
-931 TQAFKF
+931 TEAIKF
-937 KLNKCYYCSMT
+937 KLNKCNYCNMT

-954 FFYCGHYFHQTCLTG
+954 FFYCGHSFHQTCLNG
-969 IKNNN
+969 IKNNI
-974 NNEIKEINNDNLKCP
+974 NEIKEINNDKIKCP
-989 RCNKSK
+989 RCNKLK

>member
-1 MNINNLT
+1 MNINNF

-16 FEESIDKTTQNVK
+16 FEESLDKTNQNV
-29 DNSNKASS
+29 NNASNKTSS

-46 GINQMQAIEDII
+46 GINQMQAIEDIL
-58 FICGKAIQ
+58 FICGKAIH

-110 FIVLGGDLIRYIK
+110 FIVLGGDLIRFVK

-135 KIYETYRFIEPK
+135 KIYEAYHFIEPK

-169 EILKKIDEDEFILG
+169 EILKKIDENEFILG

-199 NVISFTIDSNFT
+199 NVISLTIDSNFT

-224 ITGYP
+224 ISGYP
-229 DLIECDKSKIRMEFL
+229 DLIQCDKNKIRMEFL

-253 IFISNIEFA
+253 IFISNIEFT
-262 SFVNKN
+262 SYISKN
-268 NINKIILYAS
+268 NSNKIILYAS

-284 YYQWKEDINNTNRNN
+284 YYQWKEEINSSRAN
-299 ENRNIKLKSI
+299 ENRNIKLKTL
-309 IEDGKGA
+309 IEDKGA

-325 NYLIIALTN
+325 NFLIIALTN
-334 DNYILEYKN
+334 DNYLLEYKN
-343 LNLENSWYFEGNK
+343 LTLENSYYFEGNK
-356 IFINYFREYILLITS
+356 IFINYFKEYILLITS
-371 NIKYSTIQIYD
+371 NIKYTTIQIYD

-387 LLYSNTSKRKILSV
+387 LLYSNTTKRKILSV
-401 CCTQEFIYIFLEENQ
+401 CCTQEFIYIFLEESQ
-416 NSKYIVKIKEKE
+416 NKKYIVKIKEKE

-437 SKNEYDLAS
+437 SKNEYDLAT
-446 DYAIKIKCHPS
+446 DYALKIKCHPS

-469 EYSKGDFYIA
+469 EYSKGDYEIA

-492 NVVIEKFLE
+492 NTVIEKFLE
-501 KDKLDYLILYLE
+501 KNKLDYLILYLE

-523 SLIKNNKANN
+523 SLINNNNN
-533 IVNTKNGNKIN
+533 INGQDGNKIN

-556 IVQEKLDKFKNFIK
+556 IVQEKLDKFKFFLK
-570 SKNKKENYEILK
+570 GKNKKDNYNIIK
-582 IAIDTCIESNNINL
+582 TAIDICIESNNINL
-596 AVEIAQNKNMTEEML
+596 AIEIAHNKNMTEEII
-611 HILIY
+611 HILIF
-616 KQNKLGEA
+616 KQNKISEA
-624 LDVLL
+624 LDILL
-629 PIIKSNNIN
+629 PIIKTNKINN
-638 TDIINEQLMVK
+638 DIINEELIVK

-657 YGQYFLKENNG
+657 YGQYFLIENNG

-676 RVSSFIEGKKMYLD
+676 RVSSFIEGKKMYLE
-690 QNDIIKIIQVF
+690 QKDIFKIIQIFMV
-701 FISDKYFKL
+701 SDKYFKI
-710 FFDKIDSYGIEYDE
+710 FFDKIETYGIEYDE

-739 ENYKTIIIKM
+739 ENYKLNILKM

-755 MNKYNKEN
+755 MNKFNKEN

-776 INTLKELSIQ
+776 INMLKEISNQ
-786 KQELIQL
+786 KQDLIQFYI
-793 LMENKNYDKLIEV
+793 ENKNYDKLIEI
-806 IDNIIYK
+806 IDNIILN
-813 NEQIIE
+813 NEKIEE
-819 KNINEKFNPDI
+819 KNINDKFNPDL
-830 SFIVIILKFFISE
+830 SFIVIILKFFISQ
-843 KNKTKDKKLDVY
+843 KNKNAGKKVDIY

-868 LFFHHEFIK
+868 LFFSHDFIK
-877 IIYELNNEF
+877 ILYELNNEF
-886 SLEDINIYMNN
+886 SLDDLNIYINN
-897 VISKENLLITS
+897 IINKENLSLSTAL
-908 SIYHLNETKKSLEKI
+908 YHLKEINKSLEKTE
-923 NKDINIIK
+923 KDIHSIK
-931 TQAFKF
+931 TEAIKF
-937 KLNKCYYCSMT
+937 KLNKCNYCNMT

-954 FFYCGHYFHQTCLTG
+954 FFYCGHSFHQTCLNG
-969 IKNNN
+969 IKNNI
-974 NNEIKEINNDNLKCP
+974 NEIKEINNDKIKCP
-989 RCNKSK
+989 RCNKLK

>member
-1 MNINNLT
+1 
-8 SSMKKYQF
+8 MKKYQF
-16 FEESIDKTTQNVK
+16 FEESLDKTNQNV
-29 DNSNKASS
+29 NNASNKTSS

-46 GINQMQAIEDII
+46 GINQMQAIEDIL
-58 FICGKAIQ
+58 FICGKAIH

-110 FIVLGGDLIRYIK
+110 FIVLGGDLIRFVK

-135 KIYETYRFIEPK
+135 KIYEAYHFIEPK

-169 EILKKIDEDEFILG
+169 EILKKIDENEFILG

-199 NVISFTIDSNFT
+199 NVISLTIDSNFT

-224 ITGYP
+224 ISGYP
-229 DLIECDKSKIRMEFL
+229 DLIQCDKNKIRMEFL

-253 IFISNIEFA
+253 IFISNIEFT
-262 SFVNKN
+262 SYISKN
-268 NINKIILYAS
+268 NSNKIILYAS

-284 YYQWKEDINNTNRNN
+284 YYQWKEEINSSRAN
-299 ENRNIKLKSI
+299 ENRNIKLKTL
-309 IEDGKGA
+309 IEDKGA

-325 NYLIIALTN
+325 NFLIIALTN
-334 DNYILEYKN
+334 DNYLLEYRN
-343 LNLENSWYFEGNK
+343 LTLENSYYFEGNK
-356 IFINYFREYILLITS
+356 IFINYFKEYILLITS
-371 NIKYSTIQIYD
+371 NIKYTTIQIYD

-387 LLYSNTSKRKILSV
+387 LLYSNTTKRKILSV
-401 CCTQEFIYIFLEENQ
+401 CCTQEFIYIFLEESQ
-416 NSKYIVKIKEKE
+416 NKKYIVKIKEKE

-437 SKNEYDLAS
+437 SKNEYDLAT
-446 DYAIKIKCHPS
+446 DYALKIKCHPS

-469 EYSKGDFYIA
+469 EYSKGDYEIA

-492 NVVIEKFLE
+492 NTVIEKFLE
-501 KDKLDYLILYLE
+501 KNKLDYLILYLE

-523 SLIKNNKANN
+523 SLINNNNN
-533 IVNTKNGNKIN
+533 INGQDGNKIN

-556 IVQEKLDKFKNFIK
+556 IVQEKLDKFKFFLK
-570 SKNKKENYEILK
+570 GKNKKDNYNIIK
-582 IAIDTCIESNNINL
+582 TAIDICIESNNINL
-596 AVEIAQNKNMTEEML
+596 AIEIAHNKNMTEEII
-611 HILIY
+611 HILIF
-616 KQNKLGEA
+616 KQNKISEA
-624 LDVLL
+624 LDILL
-629 PIIKSNNIN
+629 PIIKANKINN
-638 TDIINEQLMVK
+638 DIINEELIVK

-657 YGQYFLKENNG
+657 YGQYFLIENNG

-676 RVSSFIEGKKMYLD
+676 RVSSFIEGKKMYLE
-690 QNDIIKIIQVF
+690 QKDIFKIIQIFMV
-701 FISDKYFKL
+701 SDKYFKI
-710 FFDKIDSYGIEYDE
+710 FFDKIETYGIEYDE

-739 ENYKTIIIKM
+739 ENYKLNILKM

-755 MNKYNKEN
+755 MNKFNKEN

-776 INTLKELSIQ
+776 INMLKEISNQ
-786 KQELIQL
+786 KQDLIQFYI
-793 LMENKNYDKLIEV
+793 ENKNYDKLIEI
-806 IDNIIYK
+806 IDNIILN
-813 NEQIIE
+813 NEKIEE
-819 KNINEKFNPDI
+819 KNINDKFNPDL
-830 SFIVIILKFFISE
+830 SFIVIILKFFISQ
-843 KNKTKDKKLDVY
+843 KNKNADKKVDIY

-868 LFFHHEFIK
+868 LFFAHDFIK
-877 IIYELNNEF
+877 ILYELNNEF
-886 SLEDINIYMNN
+886 SLDDLNIYINN
-897 VISKENLLITS
+897 IINKENLSLSTAL
-908 SIYHLNETKKSLEKI
+908 YHLKEINKSLEKTE
-923 NKDINIIK
+923 KDIHSIK
-931 TQAFKF
+931 TEAIKF
-937 KLNKCYYCSMT
+937 KLNKCNYCNMT

-954 FFYCGHYFHQTCLTG
+954 FFYCGHSFHQTCLNG
-969 IKNNN
+969 IKNNI
-974 NNEIKEINNDNLKCP
+974 NEIKEINNDKIKCP
-989 RCNKSK
+989 RCNKLK